1 ALRLDTILPGQGT
14 QQRISMKEL
23 SVTEHSVTVLA
34 GGLSHERDVS
44 LRSGRR
50 LSVALREEGL
60 TVDEWD
66 TDANL
71 LQRLR
76 AEPPQAAV
84 VALHGGDGE
93 NGSVQ
98 TVLEM
103 LGIPFVGTGSRGCR
117 RSWDKPV
124 AKALLADADF
134 TTPD

>member
-1 ALRLDTILPGQGT
+1 GTHANFRQRHNPKHSGFPSARAPYCLTVIALRLDTILPGQGT

-71 LQRLR
+71 LQRL
-76 AEPPQAAV
+76 
-84 VALHGGDGE
+84 
-93 NGSVQ
+93 
-98 TVLEM
+98 
-103 LGIPFVGTGSRGCR
+103 
-117 RSWDKPV
+117 
-124 AKALLADADF
+124 
-134 TTPD
+134 